1 MSINWNVSTAVEF
14 PCLTMWY
21 RLFGD
26 QVEIDFWTVAVY
38 YLSREQARM
47 KDPSYKVCTW
57 SLIDYC
63 HTPHSLLN
71 TFDWH
76 VDLVRIMCK
85 DIIRHLQNSS
95 ASK

>member
-14 PCLTMWY
+14 PCLTMLY

-47 KDPSYKVCTW
+47 KDPSYKVFTW
-57 SLIDYC
+57 PLIDYC

-71 TFDWH
+71 AFSEFKCLK
-76 VDLVRIMCK
+76 VK
-85 DIIRHLQNSS
+85 PIRRYCYTP
-95 ASK
+95 